1 MPATPVVSQRQP
13 GNLVLLC
20 LAAWALPGVGHVW
33 LGQRT
38 KGLIFLVAIPLM
50 FAVGLAID
58 GRLMPFVFSE
68 PLVGLQA
75 LANLGNGIPYF
86 IARALGQGMGDVRAV
101 TYEYGNTFVVVA
113 GLLNLLVVIDAYD
126 VAIGRK

>member
-1 MPATPVVSQRQP
+1 
-13 GNLVLLC
+13 LC
-20 LAAWALPGVGHVW
+20 LAAWAIPGVGHVW

-38 KGLIFLVAIPLM
+38 KGVIFLVAIPLM
-50 FAVGLAID
+50 FAIGLAIE

-86 IARALGQGMGDVRAV
+86 IASALGQGMGDVRAV
-101 TYEYGNTFVVVA
+101 TYEFGNTFVVVA
-113 GLLNLLVVIDAYD
+113 GLLNMLVVIDAYD